1 MTTTTMLRELTG
13 DYAVDAAR
21 SRLGFTARHT
31 VGPRVPGEFE
41 VFSGVL
47 RLDGEDPGRS
57 TADLTIQAD
66 SIQTGDRRRDA
77 ALREHFLD
85 AETYPSI
92 KFRSTKVSRTGVT
105 TFTVTGNLTIRGAT
119 RPVVVPLELTGTDD
133 GVAFTG
139 SLPLLR
145 KRWSVNWNAA
155 TNLMVAQKLDLHLD
169 LTANRIS

>member
-1 MTTTTMLRELTG
+1 MTTTTILSELTG

-31 VGPRVPGEFE
+31 IGPRVPGEFE
-41 VFSGVL
+41 AFTGVL

-57 TADLTIQAD
+57 TADLVIQAD

-92 KFRSTKVSRTGVT
+92 RFRSTKVSQTGVT

-119 RPVVVPLELTGTDD
+119 RPVRVPLELTSTDD